1 MRTITND
8 INENKTGRTTASDI
22 TIQESRGMER
32 EGGEGSEW
40 GEDGRRERGKRERV
54 RE

>member
-8 INENKTGRTTASDI
+8 INENRTGRTTASDI

-32 EGGEGSEW
+32 EGGRAVNGEKVEG
-40 GEDGRRERGKRERV
+40 GREGKERE
-54 RE
+54 